1 MPEPTDA
8 GAVAG
13 LGDRPGVWPDTA
25 LRVAIDRGW
34 IDAGEFKI
42 GADRIQP
49 ASLDLTLGDVAHRLR
64 ASFLP
69 DREPVEHKL
78 KELSEGRLD
87 LSRGAD
93 GGFLEQGVSYLVE
106 LREKLALPDG
116 VRARANPKS
125 STGRLD
131 VFTRVI
137 TDKSYQFD
145 EIPERY
151 EGKLYLEIAPLSFPI
166 RICEG
171 LSLNQLRLLSGSS
184 PRLTDTQILAEH
196 SNDAL
201 LFGQNGKPTKSP
213 VVANGL
219 LLSLDLIGDN
229 DTGMI
234 GYKARRHTR
243 LLDLTTGE
251 PSDTRDFWEP
261 VFSERG
267 HRIVLEPES
276 FYLLMSQERVRI
288 PPHLASEMVAY
299 DPTSGELRT
308 HYAGFFDPGFGVST
322 KRGSGSRAALEV
334 RAHDVP
340 FLIEHGQGVCKLSF
354 EYMAQPPKR
363 LYGADVSSNYQGQ
376 TSTLSKYFT
385 EATGR

>member
-1 MPEPTDA
+1 MQ
-8 GAVAG
+8 GAPDVDG
-13 LGDRPGVWPDTA
+13 PVPVGSGVWPDTA
-25 LRVAIDRGW
+25 LRAAVDRAW

-42 GADRIQP
+42 SSDRVQP

-106 LREKLALPDG
+106 LRERLALPAG

-145 EIPERY
+145 EIPEGYDGR
-151 EGKLYLEIAPLSFPI
+151 LYLEIAPLSFPI

-171 LSLNQLRLLSGSS
+171 LSLNQLRLLQGPA
-184 PRLTDTQILAEH
+184 PRLTDAQILEEH
-196 SNDAL
+196 AREPL
-201 LFGQNGKPTKSP
+201 LFGATGEPAASP
-213 VVANGL
+213 LVANGM
-219 LLSLDLIGDN
+219 LLSLDLVGD
-229 DTGMI
+229 DAGMI

-243 LLDLTTGE
+243 LLDLTIGE
-251 PSDTRDFWEP
+251 PADAHDFWEP
-261 VFSERG
+261 VYRERG
-267 HRIVLEPES
+267 NRIVLEPES

-288 PPHLASEMVAY
+288 PAHLASEMVAY

-322 KRGSGSRAALEV
+322 TPLNGSRAALEV

-354 EYMAQPPKR
+354 EYMARPPER
-363 LYGADVSSNYQGQ
+363 LYGADVASSYQGQ

-385 EATGR
+385 DAAAR